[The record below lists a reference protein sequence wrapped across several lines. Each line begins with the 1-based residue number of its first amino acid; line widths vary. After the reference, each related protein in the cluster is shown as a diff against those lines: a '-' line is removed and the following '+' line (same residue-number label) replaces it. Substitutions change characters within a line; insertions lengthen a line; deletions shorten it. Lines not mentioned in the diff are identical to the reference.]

1 MGMPLSKVPHEP
13 QKVWEAL
20 QEGNRRLVTGNVI
33 AVSQMADE
41 RYQLTAGQDPRV
53 IVLSCSDSRAPI
65 EHVFNIGF
73 GDAFVIRT
81 AGHVLDNAV
90 LASLDY
96 ALENLHANLLVVMG
110 HQSCG
115 AVAAAASFLSGK
127 SDLPTGLQRPII
139 EKVATCAL
147 VAQRA
152 GRDTTADF
160 ERENTVQTVSQIIS
174 DVPAARRLLDSGTL
188 GVVGARYLLE
198 DSSVETVATHGVQ

>member
-1 MGMPLSKVPHEP
+1 MPLSKVPQDP

-20 QEGNRRLVTGNVI
+20 QEGNKRLVTGNMI
-33 AVSQMADE
+33 AVNQRADE
-41 RYQLTAGQDPRV
+41 RHRLTVGQDPRV

-96 ALENLHANLLVVMG
+96 ALENLDANLLVVMG

-115 AVAAAASFLSGK
+115 AVAAAASFLSGE
-127 SDLPTGLQRPII
+127 SDLPVGLQRPII

-147 VAQRA
+147 VAQRD

-174 DVPAARRLLDSGTL
+174 DVPAARRLLDAGTL

-198 DSSVETVATHGVQ
+198 DSRVETVVLRGVQ